1 MKLSQKLSALVFMLL
16 LAATVQGGITFYKLK
31 LIDGRLGELLDT
43 ALPAMNAAQGVE
55 ARVVRGRLL
64 QVRFATA
71 DTESERAASR
81 REVDDLIAQRGRQV
95 EAYRALVAGPDERK
109 LYDDLVAKLKL
120 QGYDWDRLR
129 AFSVDQREQAMAY
142 YRGAM
147 NTRYGAALA
156 AAHALADFH
165 VQRVDQAGRAARE
178 SQASAARWTQ
188 IILMATLLIA
198 SAAMLYAALG
208 VSRPL
213 TQMTAA
219 MRRVADGDAACRLP
233 SAGRRDEIGAMAAAV
248 HVFKGNM
255 LRARAL
261 EAEAAQARVG
271 AEAQRRQAAQ
281 HLATQFEATVGGIT
295 GSLAAAA
302 ARLRA
307 TAEGLTATATRTA
320 DRSTRA
326 AATAAA
332 ASTHV
337 ATVATAAEELGSSI
351 TEIGRQAGASTDL
364 AHRAVGEAAETARV
378 VQDLSAAAQRV
389 GRVVEMIAA
398 IAGQTNLLALN
409 ATIEAA
415 RAGEAGRGFAVVA
428 AEVKALADQ
437 TARATA
443 EIALQITQIQDA
455 TGHAVEA
462 IGGIAGRIREISGMA
477 ASIAAGVEQ
486 QGAATREIVRNVA
499 EAASGTESATAHA
512 GDVAGAA
519 EDTGAAAAQ
528 VLASASE
535 MAGQAT
541 QLGTEV
547 ETFLATVRAA

>member
-1 MKLSQKLSALVFMLL
+1 MKLSRKLSALVFMLL
-16 LAATVQGGITFYKLK
+16 LAATVQGGIAFYKLK

-43 ALPAMNAAQGVE
+43 ALPAMNAAQRIE
-55 ARVVRGRLL
+55 ALVVRGRLL

-81 REVDDLIAQRGRQV
+81 KEVDDLIAQRGRQV
-95 EAYRALVAGPDERK
+95 EAYRALVTGPDEQS

-129 AFSVDQREQAMAY
+129 AFSLDQREQAMAY

-147 NTRYGAALA
+147 NTRYAAALA

-213 TQMTAA
+213 AQMTAA
-219 MRRVADGDAACRLP
+219 MRRVADGDAECRLP
-233 SAGRRDEIGAMAAAV
+233 SVGRRDEIGAMAAAV

-261 EAEAAQARVG
+261 EAEAAQARAD

-281 HLATQFEATVGGIT
+281 HLAARFQATVGGIT
-295 GSLAAAA
+295 GSLAEAAG
-302 ARLRA
+302 RLRA

-320 DRSTRA
+320 GRSTSA

-332 ASTHV
+332 ASNHV

-351 TEIGRQAGASTDL
+351 SEIGRQAGASTDL

-398 IAGQTNLLALN
+398 IASQTNLLALN

-415 RAGEAGRGFAVVA
+415 RAGAAGRGFAVVA

-437 TARATA
+437 TVRATA
-443 EIALQITQIQDA
+443 EIALQITAIQDS
-455 TGHAVEA
+455 TGHAVDA
-462 IGGIAGRIREISGMA
+462 IGGIAGRIREISAMA
-477 ASIAAGVEQ
+477 ASIAAAVER
-486 QGAATREIVRNVA
+486 QGAATQEIVRNVA
-499 EAASGTESATAHA
+499 EAASGTQSATVHA
-512 GDVAGAA
+512 SDVAGAA

-528 VLASASE
+528 VLASAAE
-535 MAGQAT
+535 MAGQAG

-547 ETFLATVRAA
+547 ETFLAMVRNA